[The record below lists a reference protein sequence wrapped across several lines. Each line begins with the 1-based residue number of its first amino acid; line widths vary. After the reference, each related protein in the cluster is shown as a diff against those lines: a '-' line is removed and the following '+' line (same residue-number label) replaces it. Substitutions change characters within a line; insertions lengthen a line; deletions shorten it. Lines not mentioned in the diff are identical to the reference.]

1 MMRKPKPSRT
11 KKPET
16 VIEWVE
22 LHSKEY
28 SDHAAMIRACAK
40 DMNVKPESVRTK
52 ISSKKKREGNPSGKK
67 KEGISREQFRA
78 QFDKDTGI
86 REAVRKGLEALGN
99 TEIVSD
105 NQFRTERC
113 GNCSTAGWR
122 QVAEEE
128 EFLAHQFRCGSR
140 IWWATKPS
148 VKWTLEHV
156 SKAKG
161 M

>member
-1 MMRKPKPSRT
+1 MTRKTKPR
-11 KKPET
+11 T

-22 LHSKEY
+22 ENGKDFA
-28 SDHAAMIRACAK
+28 DHGEMVRACAK
-40 DMNVKPESVRTK
+40 DLGVLVESVRTK
-52 ISSKKKREGNPSGKK
+52 ISTWKKVHGPPKKKG
-67 KEGISREQFRA
+67 KEGIDREQFRA
-78 QFDKDTGI
+78 QFDKDTGM
-86 REAVRKGLEALGN
+86 REALRKGLGTMGP

-113 GNCSTAGWR
+113 GNCGTAGWR

-128 EFLAHQFRCGSR
+128 EFLPYQFRCGSR
-140 IWWATKPS
+140 IWWATKTT